1 MSYFAHSFL
10 FVAMLLSISSC
21 SKSDVY
27 LEKAKSVDSL
37 NAAMNTVSKAL
48 NNLDTVFLKKSIARF
63 NWYLDFIEININDTI
78 SKSEADNLDH
88 FITSGKNLIIVEQ
101 NRRMILSRAKLLNEQ
116 LIRLSSDI
124 RNKHLQTDQ
133 VLNYYYSEYS
143 EIEKL
148 IQSGLLQQQLFHSS
162 AEEFKISLKG
172 IELLIRSRN
181 NGELPTIVKDSIIL

>member
-162 AEEFKISLKG
+162 SEEFKISLKG